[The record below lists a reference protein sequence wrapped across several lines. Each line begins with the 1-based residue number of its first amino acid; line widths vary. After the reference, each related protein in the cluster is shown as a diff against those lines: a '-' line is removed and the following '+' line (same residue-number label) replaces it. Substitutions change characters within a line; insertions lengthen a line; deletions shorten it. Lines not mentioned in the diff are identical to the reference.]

1 MLYIMIRKFINGY
14 CLTMNQRSNVIWGGS
29 PADAVVSPT
38 NVYIDSSLV
47 REDRINAA
55 GGEYD
60 SYHRS

>member
-1 MLYIMIRKFINGY
+1 
-14 CLTMNQRSNVIWGGS
+14 MNQRSNVISFGS
-29 PADAVVSPT
+29 PADAAADAVVSPT